1 MNISIMNDSALKIYK
16 SLGEVLKDQGLI
28 TEQDSKDIALR
39 RVKTGENEEDIIR
52 ELRLVS
58 EEDLIRAKAKFLKV
72 PFIDLDNTAFSP
84 EALSLVPESVA
95 QKYKIVAYRFDAKAK
110 TLFVTMVNPLDLETL
125 EFLEKKT
132 NLKINAA
139 MSTEK
144 QIDSF
149 IKEKYIREKSITSEV
164 NKALDERK
172 AEEKVVK
179 KVSENVAVEAPV
191 AKIVSTIL
199 EYAIKS
205 RASDVHIEPQEDNVR
220 VRYRIDGILQE
231 KYLLPRNVHDA
242 VVSRIKIL
250 SDLKIDEKRVPQDG
264 RFFFSADGNDV
275 DLRVSTL
282 PTTYGEKVVMRL
294 LKKSQKVP
302 SLPDLGLRGLA
313 LKNLMNSIQRPHGII
328 IVCGPTGSGKT
339 TTLYSIL
346 DIVATSKVNVV
357 TIEDPVEYQMKGVN
371 QVQVNVQAG
380 LTFAS
385 ALRSFLR
392 QDPNIIMV
400 GEIRDSETAD
410 LAINAALTG
419 HLVFSTLHTNDAS
432 GVPPRLLDM
441 GAEPFLLVSSLNCVV
456 GQRVL
461 RRVCKNC
468 VSQSEISLDQERELK
483 ETLGPIYNL
492 IEDKYKKE
500 GKKMVLPKVVG
511 CEKCNNTGYMGRIAI
526 YEVMPVSEKLSKL
539 IIEKAAAA
547 EIQKQ
552 AMDEGM
558 LTMKQD
564 GYVKVL
570 EGITTMDEVV
580 RVAQY

>member
-1 MNISIMNDSALKIYK
+1 MNDFASKIYK
-16 SLGEVLKDQGLI
+16 DLRSVLKDKGLI
-28 TEQDSKDIALR
+28 DESAYEEIGLR
-39 RVKTGENEEDIIR
+39 QVKTGELEEEIIKS
-52 ELRLVS
+52 LRLVS
-58 EEDLIRAKAKFLKV
+58 NEDFVKAKAVFLKV
-72 PFIDLDNTAFSP
+72 PFVDLENIGFSP

-95 QKYKIVAYRFDAKAK
+95 QKYNIVPYRLDPKTK

-132 NLKINAA
+132 GLKISAA
-139 MSTEK
+139 ISVEK
-144 QIDSF
+144 QIVGF

-172 AEEKVVK
+172 VDEVNTKNAQEKVTM
-179 KVSENVAVEAPV
+179 EAPI

-199 EYAIKS
+199 EYAVKS
-205 RASDVHIEPQEDNVR
+205 RASDIHIEPQEENIR
-220 VRYRIDGILQE
+220 IRYRIDGILQE
-231 KYLLPRNVHDA
+231 KYLLPRNVNDA

-250 SDLKIDEKRVPQDG
+250 SSLKIDEKRVPQDG
-264 RFFFSADGNDV
+264 RFFFSSDGNDV

-302 SLPDLGLRGLA
+302 TLPDLGLRGLA

-346 DIVATSKVNVV
+346 DVVATSKVNVV

-380 LTFAS
+380 LSFAS

-392 QDPNIIMV
+392 QDPNVIMV
-400 GEIRDSETAD
+400 GEIRDAETAD

-461 RRVCKNC
+461 RRVCKDC
-468 VSQSEISLDQERELK
+468 ISEIEMTPDQEK
-483 ETLGPIYNL
+483 EIKTTLGPIYNL

-500 GKKMVLPKVVG
+500 NGKMMIPKVVG
-511 CEKCNNTGYMGRIAI
+511 CEKCNNTGYLGRVAI
-526 YEVMPVSEKLSKL
+526 YEVMPINEKISKL
-539 IIEKAAAA
+539 IIEKATAS
-547 EIQKQ
+547 EIQKL
-552 AMDEGM
+552 AMEEGM
-558 LTMKQD
+558 LSMKQD

-570 EGITTMDEVV
+570 EGVTTLDEVI

>member
-1 MNISIMNDSALKIYK
+1 MNDTTQKVYKNLK
-16 SLGEVLKDQGLI
+16 EVLLDEGLI
-28 TEQDSKDIALR
+28 DEKKVEEIKLR
-39 RVKTGENEEDIIR
+39 QLKTGESEEEIIIA
-52 ELRLVS
+52 LRLVS
-58 EEDLIRAKAKFLKV
+58 IEDLVKAKALFLRV
-72 PFIDLDNTAFSP
+72 PFVDLETIGFSP
-84 EALSLVPESVA
+84 EALNLVPESVA
-95 QKYKIVAYRFDAKAK
+95 QKYKIVPYRFDPKEK
-110 TLFVTMVNPLDLETL
+110 ILFVTMANPLDLETI

-132 NLKINAA
+132 NLKIDVSI
-139 MSTEK
+139 STAK

-149 IKEKYIREKSITSEV
+149 LKEKYIREKNITSQV
-164 NKALDERK
+164 SKALDERK
-172 AEEKVVK
+172 SEEKEVKQASK
-179 KVSENVAVEAPV
+179 KVSVEAPV

-205 RASDVHIEPQEDNVR
+205 RASDVHIEPQEENVR
-220 VRYRIDGILQE
+220 IRYRIDGILQE
-231 KYLLPRNVHDA
+231 KYLLPRNVLDA

-250 SDLKIDEKRVPQDG
+250 SNLKIDEKRVPQDG
-264 RFFFSADGNDV
+264 RFFFASDDGNDV

-282 PTTYGEKVVMRL
+282 PATYGEKVVMRL

-302 SLPDLGLRGLA
+302 TLPELGLRGLA
-313 LKNLMNSIQRPHGII
+313 LKNLMSAIQRPHGII

-346 DIVATSKVNVV
+346 DIVATTKVNVV
-357 TIEDPVEYQMKGVN
+357 TVEDPVEYQMKGVN

-392 QDPNIIMV
+392 QDPDIIMV
-400 GEIRDSETAD
+400 GEIRDTETAE

-432 GVPPRLLDM
+432 GVPPRILDM

-468 VSQSEISLDQERELK
+468 VKEIDIPEGEMTEFK
-483 ETLGPIYNL
+483 KTLGPIYGM
-492 IEDKYKKE
+492 IEDKFKKE
-500 GKKMVLPKVVG
+500 GKKMTMPQVVG
-511 CEKCNNTGYMGRIAI
+511 CDKCNNTGYLGRVAI
-526 YEVMPVSEKLSKL
+526 YEVMPVSEKISKL
-539 IIEKAAAA
+539 VIEKAAASA
-547 EIQKQ
+547 IQKQ
-552 AMDEGM
+552 AMEDGM

-564 GYVKVL
+564 GYIKVL
-570 EGITTMDEVV
+570 EGITTIDEVV

>member
-1 MNISIMNDSALKIYK
+1 MNNSAPKIYK
-16 SLGEVLKDQGLI
+16 NLREILLEKGLI
-28 TEQDSKDIALR
+28 DQEKVKEIELR
-39 RVKTGENEEDIIR
+39 RLKTGETEEDVIR
-52 ELRLVS
+52 VLRLVS
-58 EEDLIRAKAKFLKV
+58 DVDLIKAKADFLRV
-72 PFIDLDNTAFSP
+72 PFVDLETIGFSP
-84 EALSLVPESVA
+84 EALTLVPESVA
-95 QKYKIVAYRFDAKAK
+95 RKYKIVPYNLDTKNKILSVA
-110 TLFVTMVNPLDLETL
+110 MVNPLDLETI

-132 NLKINAA
+132 SLKISVAIA
-139 MSTEK
+139 LEK
-144 QIDSF
+144 QITSF
-149 IKEKYIREKSITSEV
+149 VKEKYIREKNITSEV
-164 NKALDERK
+164 TKALDERK
-172 AEEKVVK
+172 DEEKVMKLAEEK
-179 KVSENVAVEAPV
+179 VAVEAPV
-191 AKIVSTIL
+191 SKIVTTIL
-199 EYAIKS
+199 EYAVKS
-205 RASDVHIEPQEDNVR
+205 RASDVHIEPQEDSVR
-220 VRYRIDGILQE
+220 IRYRIDGILQE

-250 SDLKIDEKRVPQDG
+250 SGLKIDEKRIPQDG
-264 RFFFSADGNDV
+264 RFFFTTDGNDV

-313 LKNLMNSIQRPHGII
+313 LKNLMDAIKRPHGII
-328 IVCGPTGSGKT
+328 IICGPTGSGKT

-346 DIVATSKVNVV
+346 DIVATTKVNVV
-357 TIEDPVEYQMKGVN
+357 TVEDPVEYQMKGVN

-461 RRVCKNC
+461 RRVCKDC
-468 VSQSEISLDQERELK
+468 ISEMEIPLDKLEELK
-483 ETLGPIYNL
+483 KTLGPIYDM
-492 IEDKYKKE
+492 IEERFKKE
-500 GKKMVLPKVVG
+500 GKRMMLPKIVG
-511 CEKCNNTGYMGRIAI
+511 CEKCNNTGYLGRIAI
-526 YEVMPVSEKLSKL
+526 YEVMPISEKISKL
-539 IIEKAAAA
+539 IVSKSSASD
-547 EIQKQ
+547 IQKL
-552 AMDEGM
+552 AMEEGM

-570 EGITTMDEVV
+570 EGVTSMDEVI

>member
-1 MNISIMNDSALKIYK
+1 MNDTAPKVYKNLK
-16 SLGEVLKDQGLI
+16 EVLLDQGLI
-28 TEQDSKDIALR
+28 DEKKVEEIKLR
-39 RVKTGENEEDIIR
+39 QLKTGESEEEIIKA
-52 ELRLVS
+52 LRLVS
-58 EEDLIRAKAKFLKV
+58 NDDLVKALALFLKV
-72 PFIDLDNTAFSP
+72 PFVDLETIGFSP
-84 EALSLVPESVA
+84 EALNLVPESVA
-95 QKYKIVAYRFDAKAK
+95 QKYGIVPYRFDLKEK
-110 TLFVTMVNPLDLETL
+110 TLFVTMKNPLDLETI

-132 NLKINAA
+132 NLKINVSI
-139 MSTEK
+139 STEK
-144 QIDSF
+144 QIVSF
-149 IKEKYIREKSITSEV
+149 LKEKYIRERNITSEV
-164 NKALDERK
+164 GKALDERK
-172 AEEKVVK
+172 NEEKDMKKAQK
-179 KVSENVAVEAPV
+179 KVSVEAPV

-205 RASDVHIEPQEDNVR
+205 RASDVHIEPQETNVR
-220 VRYRIDGILQE
+220 IRYRIDGILQE

-250 SDLKIDEKRVPQDG
+250 SNLKIDEKRVPQDG
-264 RFFFSADGNDV
+264 RFFFSSDDGDV

-282 PTTYGEKVVMRL
+282 PATYGEKVVMRL

-302 SLPDLGLRGLA
+302 TLPELGLRGLA
-313 LKNLMNSIQRPHGII
+313 LKNLMSAVQRPHGII

-346 DIVATSKVNVV
+346 DIVATTKVNVV
-357 TIEDPVEYQMKGVN
+357 TVEDPVEYQMKGIN

-392 QDPNIIMV
+392 QDPDIIMV
-400 GEIRDSETAD
+400 GEIRDTETAE

-419 HLVFSTLHTNDAS
+419 HLVFSTLHTNNAS
-432 GVPPRLLDM
+432 GVPPRILDM

-461 RRVCKNC
+461 RRVCKDC
-468 VSQSEISLDQERELK
+468 VESIEVSENELVEIK
-483 ETLGPIYNL
+483 KTLGPIYAL
-492 IEDKYKKE
+492 VEEKFKKE
-500 GKKMVLPKVVG
+500 GKKISMPKIVG
-511 CEKCNNTGYMGRIAI
+511 CDKCNNTGYMGRVAI
-526 YEVMPVSEKLSKL
+526 YEVMPVSEKISKL
-539 IIEKAAAA
+539 VIEKAAAS

-552 AMDEGM
+552 AMSDGM

-564 GYVKVL
+564 GYIKVL
-570 EGITTMDEVV
+570 EGITTIDEVI

>member
-1 MNISIMNDSALKIYK
+1 
-16 SLGEVLKDQGLI
+16 
-28 TEQDSKDIALR
+28 
-39 RVKTGENEEDIIR
+39 
-52 ELRLVS
+52 
-58 EEDLIRAKAKFLKV
+58 
-72 PFIDLDNTAFSP
+72 
-84 EALSLVPESVA
+84 
-95 QKYKIVAYRFDAKAK
+95 
-110 TLFVTMVNPLDLETL
+110 MVNPLDLETI

-132 NLKINAA
+132 DLKIKVAI
-139 MSTEK
+139 SLEK
-144 QIDSF
+144 QINSY
-149 IKEKYIREKSITSEV
+149 IKEKYIREKNITSEV
-164 NKALDERK
+164 TRALNERK
-172 AEEKVVK
+172 DDEKVTK
-179 KVSENVAVEAPV
+179 LADEKVAVEAPV

-199 EYAIKS
+199 EYAVKS

-220 VRYRIDGILQE
+220 IRYRIDGILQE

-250 SDLKIDEKRVPQDG
+250 SNLKIDEKRIPQDG

-275 DLRVSTL
+275 DLRISTL

-294 LKKSQKVP
+294 LKKAQKVP
-302 SLPDLGLRGLA
+302 TLQELGLRGMA

-339 TTLYSIL
+339 TTLYSVL

-357 TIEDPVEYQMKGVN
+357 TVEDPVEYQMKGVN

-392 QDPNIIMV
+392 QDPNVIMV
-400 GEIRDSETAD
+400 GEIRDQETAD
-410 LAINAALTG
+410 LAVNAALTG

-441 GAEPFLLVSSLNCVV
+441 GVEPFLLTSSLNCVV

-461 RRVCKNC
+461 RKVCKNC
-468 VSQSEISLDQERELK
+468 VQEMEIPSESIRELK
-483 ETLGPIYNL
+483 ETLGPIYNM
-492 IEDKYKKE
+492 IEDKFAKD
-500 GKKMVLPKVVG
+500 GKKLTLPKIVG
-511 CEKCNNTGYMGRIAI
+511 CEKCNNTGYLGRVAI
-526 YEVMPVSEKLSKL
+526 YEVMPITEKLSKL
-539 IIEKAAAA
+539 IVEKAAASD
-547 EIQKQ
+547 IQKQ
-552 AMDEGM
+552 AMEEGM

-570 EGITTMDEVV
+570 EGVTSMDEVI

>member
-1 MNISIMNDSALKIYK
+1 MDDAAQKIYK
-16 SLGEVLKDQGLI
+16 NLTEALLDLGLI
-28 TEQDSKDIALR
+28 NNDQAKEVNLR
-39 RVKTGENEEDIIR
+39 QLKTGETEEEVIKA
-52 ELRLVS
+52 LRLVS
-58 EEDLIRAKAKFLKV
+58 DDDFIKAKAGFLRV
-72 PFIDLDNTAFSP
+72 PFVDLDTIGFSP
-84 EALSLVPESVA
+84 EALNLVPESVA
-95 QKYKIVAYRFDAKAK
+95 QKYNIVPYRFDPKEK
-110 TLFVTMVNPLDLETL
+110 TLYVTMANPLDLETI
-125 EFLEKKT
+125 EFLEKRT
-132 NLKINAA
+132 SLKISVS

-144 QIDSF
+144 QISAF
-149 IKEKYIREKSITSEV
+149 VREKYIREKNITSEV
-164 NKALDERK
+164 SKALSERK
-172 AEEKVVK
+172 DEEQEMK
-179 KVSENVAVEAPV
+179 KAQEKVAVEAPV

-199 EYAIKS
+199 EYAVKS
-205 RASDVHIEPQEDNVR
+205 RASDVHIEPQEENVR

-250 SDLKIDEKRVPQDG
+250 SNLKIDEKRVPQDG

-275 DLRVSTL
+275 DLRISTL

-302 SLPDLGLRGLA
+302 TLPELGLRGLA
-313 LKNLMNSIQRPHGII
+313 LKNLMNAIQRPHGII

-339 TTLYSIL
+339 TTLYSVL

-392 QDPNIIMV
+392 QDPNVIMV
-400 GEIRDSETAD
+400 GEIRDAETAD

-461 RRVCKNC
+461 RKVCKDC
-468 VSQSEISLDQERELK
+468 VGEMEISPEIEDDMK
-483 ETLGPIYNL
+483 KTLGPIYNL
-492 IEDKYKKE
+492 LEDKFKKD
-500 GKKMVLPKVVG
+500 GKKMTMPKIVG
-511 CEKCNNTGYMGRIAI
+511 CEKCNNTGYLGRIAI
-526 YEVMPVSEKLSKL
+526 YEVMPISEKISKL
-539 IIEKAAAA
+539 IIEKAAAS

-552 AMDEGM
+552 AMTDGM

-570 EGITTMDEVV
+570 EGVTTIDEVI

>member
-1 MNISIMNDSALKIYK
+1 MTDFSQKIYK
-16 SLGEVLKDQGLI
+16 SLKEVLLDKSLI
-28 TEQDSKDIALR
+28 NEEQLNEINLR
-39 RVKTGENEEDIIR
+39 QLKTGETEEEIIKSM
-52 ELRLVS
+52 RLVD
-58 EEDLIRAKAKFLKV
+58 ETNFVKTKADFLRVPYVDLETIG
-72 PFIDLDNTAFSP
+72 FSP
-84 EALSLVPESVA
+84 EALTLVPESVA
-95 QKYKIVAYRFDAKAK
+95 QKYQIVPYRLDPKTK
-110 TLFVTMVNPLDLETL
+110 TLFVTMVNPLDLETV

-132 NLKINAA
+132 NLKINASI
-139 MSTEK
+139 STEK
-144 QIDSF
+144 QIKSF
-149 IKEKYIREKSITSEV
+149 IREKYIREKNITSEV
-164 NKALDERK
+164 TKALDERK
-172 AEEKVVK
+172 DEEKQLIESRE
-179 KVSENVAVEAPV
+179 KVAAEAPV

-199 EYAIKS
+199 EYAVKS
-205 RASDVHIEPQEDNVR
+205 RASDIHIEPQEDNVR
-220 VRYRIDGILQE
+220 IRYRIDGILQE
-231 KYLLPRNVHDA
+231 KYILPRNVHEA
-242 VVSRIKIL
+242 VASRVKIL
-250 SDLKIDEKRVPQDG
+250 ASLKIDEKRVPQDG

-294 LKKSQKVP
+294 LKKAHKVP
-302 SLPDLGLRGLA
+302 TLPDLGLRGLA
-313 LKNLMNSIQRPHGII
+313 LKNLMSSIQRPHGII

-339 TTLYSIL
+339 TTLYSVL

-392 QDPNIIMV
+392 QDPNVIMV
-400 GEIRDSETAD
+400 GEIRDQETAD
-410 LAINAALTG
+410 LAVNAALTG

-441 GAEPFLLVSSLNCVV
+441 GVEPFLLVSSLNCVV

-461 RRVCKNC
+461 RRVCKDC
-468 VSQSEISLDQERELK
+468 HSSIDISPENEKELR
-483 ETLGPIYNL
+483 ETLGPIYDTINDRF
-492 IEDKYKKE
+492 IKE

-511 CEKCNNTGYMGRIAI
+511 CEKCNNTGYMGRVAI
-526 YEVMPVSEKLSKL
+526 YEVMPISEKIGKMVV
-539 IIEKAAAA
+539 EKASDK
-547 EIQKQ
+547 EIQRL
-552 AMDEGM
+552 AMEEGM

-570 EGITTMDEVV
+570 EGITTMEEVV

>member
-1 MNISIMNDSALKIYK
+1 MDDAAQKIYK
-16 SLGEVLKDQGLI
+16 NLTEALLDLELINNDQSKEVN
-28 TEQDSKDIALR
+28 LR
-39 RVKTGENEEDIIR
+39 QLKTGETEEEVIKA
-52 ELRLVS
+52 LRLVS
-58 EEDLIRAKAKFLKV
+58 DDDFIKAKAAFLRV
-72 PFIDLDNTAFSP
+72 PFVDLDTIGFSP
-84 EALSLVPESVA
+84 EALNLVPESVA
-95 QKYKIVAYRFDAKAK
+95 QKYNIVPYRFDPKEK
-110 TLFVTMVNPLDLETL
+110 TLFVTMANPLDLETI
-125 EFLEKKT
+125 EFLEKRT
-132 NLKINAA
+132 SLKISVS

-144 QIDSF
+144 QISAF
-149 IKEKYIREKSITSEV
+149 VREKYIRERNITSEV
-164 NKALDERK
+164 SKALSERK
-172 AEEKVVK
+172 DEEQEMK
-179 KVSENVAVEAPV
+179 KAQEKVAVEAPV

-199 EYAIKS
+199 EYAVKS
-205 RASDVHIEPQEDNVR
+205 RASDVHIEPQEENVR

-250 SDLKIDEKRVPQDG
+250 SNLKIDEKRVPQDG

-275 DLRVSTL
+275 DLRISTL

-302 SLPDLGLRGLA
+302 TLPELGLRGLA
-313 LKNLMNSIQRPHGII
+313 LKNLMNAIQRPHGII

-339 TTLYSIL
+339 TTLYSVL

-392 QDPNIIMV
+392 QDPNVIMV
-400 GEIRDSETAD
+400 GEIRDAETAD
-410 LAINAALTG
+410 LAVNAALTG
-419 HLVFSTLHTNDAS
+419 HLVFSTLHTNDAA

-461 RRVCKNC
+461 RKVCKDC
-468 VSQSEISLDQERELK
+468 VGEMDISPEVEEDMK
-483 ETLGPIYNL
+483 KTLGPIYNL
-492 IEDKYKKE
+492 LEDKFKKE
-500 GKKMVLPKVVG
+500 GKKMTMPKIVG
-511 CEKCNNTGYMGRIAI
+511 CEKCNNTGYMGRVAI
-526 YEVMPVSEKLSKL
+526 YEVMPISEKISKL
-539 IIEKAAAA
+539 IIEKAAAS

-552 AMDEGM
+552 AMVDGM

-570 EGITTMDEVV
+570 EGVTTIDEVI